1 MIVGNITFHVRT
13 GYRELMR
20 EPGVAAAMKEILA
33 KVQENAGPGFAT
45 DFEERSGQRKVPRGA
60 VYTDTYEA
68 RRRQA
73 SDHVLER
80 SLDI

>member
-1 MIVGNITFHVRT
+1 MIIGNITFHVRT

-20 EPGVAAAMKEILA
+20 DPAVATEMRKILA
-33 KVQENAGPGFAT
+33 KVKENAGAGFES
-45 DFEERSGQRKVPRGA
+45 DFEERSGRREVPRGA

-73 SDHVLER
+73 RDHVLER